1 MSDIDFEELDR
12 AVNSLMEKRGEKM
25 AAKEEPA
32 TPAAPPSAP
41 VDSTAPAAV
50 PAEPVTS
57 VPAPVQ
63 PAVAD
68 DQTVSNSSTPDPVA
82 PVATEP
88 VVPPVEVVHDTTA
101 PAEASTIP
109 AAATDATADVAPA
122 EPVTPAPV
130 EMPATSPAP
139 VSEPAPVAATSGFPT
154 EAPVAEPETA
164 NEKESVGADVSP
176 APGEAVETPTPE
188 TASPAPTISKKPT
201 GRFMDVVHPSSDMKT
216 QRPTAVSRTGTLQPL
231 SSGYMPTDGAVGGQQ
246 SVNAATEE
254 ATPTDMSLTDKIS
267 ESLADGQEPVRKRP
281 ARLVIEPDPA
291 HVAEGLTEENLS
303 LDVKDLPDYE
313 SIAGEAEGATDSEFV
328 EEGLKLDDF
337 PVDSFDEA
345 AFAAEMSESSLE
357 APVTEAAS
365 AQDTDGPAGTTMATE
380 TTSLAPE
387 VVAHEVTESE
397 KPAEPEAREKETTLS
412 TEPSL
417 PEEPP
422 VAVESADAGV
432 AATSAATDVDMAT
445 PPKRPLEPEL
455 DAELLAIEATET
467 VAPLPPADVAKPETG
482 DVPQQYQA
490 ADDIAPQPEPMFD
503 AAASQPATQE
513 LEHKEKKS
521 SGWGVF
527 FLIILCALVGVAG
540 GVAAH
545 FFLLQ

>member
-50 PAEPVTS
+50 PAEPVT
-57 VPAPVQ
+57 PAPAPTV
-63 PAVAD
+63 VAD
-68 DQTVSNSSTPDPVA
+68 DQTVSNSSAPEPVA

-101 PAEASTIP
+101 PAEASTVP
-109 AAATDATADVAPA
+109 AAVTDATAVVAPA

-139 VSEPAPVAATSGFPT
+139 VSEPAPAAAASGFPT
-154 EAPVAEPETA
+154 EAPAAEPETA
-164 NEKESVGADVSP
+164 TEKEPVGADVSP

-216 QRPTAVSRTGTLQPL
+216 QRPAVSRTATIQPL
-231 SSGYMPTDGAVGGQQ
+231 SSGYMAPSGAVGGQQ
-246 SVNAATEE
+246 SVNDASNGEE
-254 ATPTDMSLTDKIS
+254 ISAGSMPADDVTTPPSG
-267 ESLADGQEPVRKRP
+267 EQEPVRRRP

-357 APVTEAAS
+357 MPAAEAAS
-365 AQDTDGPAGTTMATE
+365 AQDTDESANTAMAAE

-387 VVAHEVTESE
+387 AVAHEVAESE
-397 KPAEPEAREKETTLS
+397 KPAEPEAREEEVTLS

-432 AATSAATDVDMAT
+432 ADTSAATDVDIAT

-467 VAPLPPADVAKPETG
+467 VAPLPPADTAKPETG

-503 AAASQPATQE
+503 AAASQPAAEE

>member
-32 TPAAPPSAP
+32 TPAAPSAP

-50 PAEPVTS
+50 PAESVTLA
-57 VPAPVQ
+57 PAPTV
-63 PAVAD
+63 VAD

-122 EPVTPAPV
+122 EPVTLAPV

-139 VSEPAPVAATSGFPT
+139 VSEPAPAAATSGFPT
-154 EAPVAEPETA
+154 EAPAAEPETA

-176 APGEAVETPTPE
+176 APGETAETPTPD
-188 TASPAPTISKKPT
+188 TASLAPTISKKPT

-216 QRPTAVSRTGTLQPL
+216 QRPAVSRTATIQPL
-231 SSGYMPTDGAVGGQQ
+231 SSGYMAPSGVVGGQQ

-267 ESLADGQEPVRKRP
+267 ESLTDGQEPVRKRP

-357 APVTEAAS
+357 TPAAEAAS
-365 AQDTDGPAGTTMATE
+365 VQDTDEPAGTTMATE
-380 TTSLAPE
+380 TTSPAPE
-387 VVAHEVTESE
+387 VVTHEVAESE
-397 KPAEPEAREKETTLS
+397 KPADPEAREEETTLS

>member
-50 PAEPVTS
+50 PAEPVT
-57 VPAPVQ
+57 PAPTV
-63 PAVAD
+63 VAD
-68 DQTVSNSSTPDPVA
+68 DQTVSNSSAPEPVA
-82 PVATEP
+82 PVTTEP

-109 AAATDATADVAPA
+109 AAATDATVDVAPA

-130 EMPATSPAP
+130 EVPATSPAP
-139 VSEPAPVAATSGFPT
+139 VSEPAPAAATSGFPT
-154 EAPVAEPETA
+154 EAPAAEPETA

-216 QRPTAVSRTGTLQPL
+216 QRPAVSRTATIQPL
-231 SSGYMPTDGAVGGQQ
+231 SSGYMAPSGAVGGQQ

-345 AFAAEMSESSLE
+345 AFAAEMNESSLE
-357 APVTEAAS
+357 MPAAEAAS
-365 AQDTDGPAGTTMATE
+365 VQDTDEPAGTTMATE
-380 TTSLAPE
+380 TTSPAPE
-387 VVAHEVTESE
+387 VVTHEVAESE
-397 KPAEPEAREKETTLS
+397 KPAEPEAREEETTLS

-422 VAVESADAGV
+422 VAVESADAG
-432 AATSAATDVDMAT
+432 AAETSAATDVDMAT

>member
-25 AAKEEPA
+25 AAKEES
-32 TPAAPPSAP
+32 AAPAMPSVP

-68 DQTVSNSSTPDPVA
+68 DQTVSNSSAPEPVTPVA
-82 PVATEP
+82 PEP

-101 PAEASTIP
+101 PAEASTVP

-139 VSEPAPVAATSGFPT
+139 VSEPAPAAATSGFPT
-154 EAPVAEPETA
+154 EAPAAEPETA
-164 NEKESVGADVSP
+164 IEKEPVGADVSP
-176 APGEAVETPTPE
+176 APGEAAETPTPE

-216 QRPTAVSRTGTLQPL
+216 QRPAVSRTATIQPL
-231 SSGYMPTDGAVGGQQ
+231 SSGYMAPSGAVGGQQ

-267 ESLADGQEPVRKRP
+267 ESLTDGQEPVRRRP

-357 APVTEAAS
+357 TPAAEAAS
-365 AQDTDGPAGTTMATE
+365 VQDTDEPADTAVATE
-380 TTSLAPE
+380 TTSPAPE
-387 VVAHEVTESE
+387 VVTHEVAESE
-397 KPAEPEAREKETTLS
+397 KPAEPEAREEETTLS

-432 AATSAATDVDMAT
+432 AETSAATDVDMAT